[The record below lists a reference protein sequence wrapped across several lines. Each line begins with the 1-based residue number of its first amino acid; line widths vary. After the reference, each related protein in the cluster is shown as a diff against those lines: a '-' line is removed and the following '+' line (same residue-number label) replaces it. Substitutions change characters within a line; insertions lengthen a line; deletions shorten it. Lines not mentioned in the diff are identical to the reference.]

1 MKDIAIGIIGG
12 TGGIGRWFA
21 DFFTVEGYP
30 VLSLGRRT
38 GVDIPRMVE
47 KCQVVIVSVPISDTC
62 EVIER
67 VGPHV
72 KKESLLM
79 DLTSLKVE
87 PIKSML
93 RCSVAEI
100 IGLHPLFGPGVDSMD
115 GQKIALC
122 PVRTERW
129 LSWLKD
135 ILVRNGADIIE
146 TNAERHDELMAL
158 VQVLNHLNSITMGIV
173 LGESGVELAELRRFA
188 TPMFSTKLAM
198 MEKIFT
204 NNPRLYAEIITLNPN
219 IREILNLYGES
230 LSHVKSLIKG
240 GKAEALVEL
249 IQEKS
254 IWEPRK
260 IQGGDL

>member
-1 MKDIAIGIIGG
+1 MRDIAIGIIGG

-21 DFFTVEGYP
+21 DFFKVEGYP
-30 VLSLGRRT
+30 VLSVGRRT
-38 GVDIPRMVE
+38 GVDIPRIVE
-47 KCQVVIVSVPISDTC
+47 KCQVVIISVPISDTC

-67 VGPHV
+67 VGPHM

-79 DLTSLKVE
+79 DLTSLKAE
-87 PIKSML
+87 PVKSML
-93 RCSVAEI
+93 RSSVAEI

-122 PVRTERW
+122 PVRTEQW
-129 LSWLKD
+129 LYWLKD

-146 TNAERHDELMAL
+146 TNPERHDELMAL
-158 VQVLNHLNSITMGIV
+158 VQVLNHLNSITMGMV
-173 LGESGVELAELRRFA
+173 LGRSGVNLAELKRFA
-188 TPMFSTKLAM
+188 TPMFSTKLAI

-219 IREILNLYGES
+219 IREILSLYGET
-230 LSHVKSLIKG
+230 LSHVKSLING
-240 GKAEALVEL
+240 GKAEALIEL

-254 IWEPRK
+254 IWESRK
-260 IQGGDL
+260 VQGGDL